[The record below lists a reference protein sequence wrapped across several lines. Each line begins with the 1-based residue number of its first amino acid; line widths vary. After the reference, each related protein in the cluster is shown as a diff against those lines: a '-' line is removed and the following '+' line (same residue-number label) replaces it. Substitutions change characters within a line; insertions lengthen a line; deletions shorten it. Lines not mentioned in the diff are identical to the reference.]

1 MTNML
6 KPIPP
11 ETFLQDISF
20 QYSRTFRFSGYIF
33 CGFAAPPLGVIDA
46 SVLIAFGE
54 VMTFTGTLVGIDYR
68 YRYGNKL

>member
-1 MTNML
+1 MNRQHAIWQLILAYML
-6 KPIPP
+6 
-11 ETFLQDISF
+11 TL
-20 QYSRTFRFSGYIF
+20 SGVALLF

-54 VMTFTGTLVGIDYR
+54 VMTFTGALVGIDYR

>member
-1 MTNML
+1 ML
-6 KPIPP
+6 
-11 ETFLQDISF
+11 TL
-20 QYSRTFRFSGYIF
+20 SGVALLF

-54 VMTFTGTLVGIDYR
+54 VMTFTGALVGIDYR